1 MRKALSF
8 TVIFQGNSL
17 NYGEG
22 IANIS
27 ELKKFHRGNGDVHTF
42 ASRQSLRYDIVRLG
56 NQLFNWNLDVVDKS
70 KGVIQFKDE
79 CTIKDSV
86 EMDLFGYM
94 KTKAKS
100 GAERRSAAVRI
111 SHAIS
116 LEPFRSDLEFLTN
129 MGLANRIGT
138 DANLANLE
146 QHQSLYTYTVTI
158 DFARIGV
165 DRKIELPNEE
175 RAARIKQ
182 LLTIIKILNR
192 EIKGRQENLAPLFI
206 IGGVYSVANPFFLG
220 RVSLKQ
226 GNQYELNTGKIA
238 SVLEQ
243 TILGEK
249 VADRTNIGLVRGVFD
264 NESEI
269 ETLGNIVTIEQFFT
283 ILEQEIDEY
292 FGDK

>member
-165 DRKIELPNEE
+165 DGKIELPNEE

>member
-100 GAERRSAAVRI
+100 GADRRSAAVRI

-165 DRKIELPNEE
+165 DGKIELPNEE

>member
-165 DRKIELPNEE
+165 DGKIELPKEE

>member
-8 TVIFQGNSL
+8 TAIFQGNSL

-165 DRKIELPNEE
+165 DGKIELPNEE